1 LKQND
6 MDMFNTL
13 WNVLCW
19 LRIGVLPGS
28 VYLEPYSN
36 RHVLA
41 RQSITVTCQTSYT
54 RSEHITSII
63 NQIGGISTSKQ
74 SNISRNYQGHRLH

>member
-13 WNVLCW
+13 WNDLCW

-28 VYLEPYSN
+28 VYELPYLEPYSN

-41 RQSITVTCQTSYT
+41 RQSIMVTCQTSYT
-54 RSEHITSII
+54 RS
-63 NQIGGISTSKQ
+63 
-74 SNISRNYQGHRLH
+74 